1 MSNGI
6 KLQYSSAFIQEL
18 LQALGYEVK
27 PSTNASSNDNK
38 ENSSGNANREQGGGG
53 NAKGTRDVTTVDKV
67 KRERLGETP
76 TVSAN
81 NATGGGGGDGGGK
94 QLVPGIKLSQ
104 QNIKS
109 ESVAEEEPT
118 AKTSDGPR
126 PKDQLMYLSK
136 IIGFKVR
143 TIETKIET

>member
-38 ENSSGNANREQGGGG
+38 ENSSGIANREQGGGG

-76 TVSAN
+76 
-81 NATGGGGGDGGGK
+81 TGGGGGDGGGK